1 MQVGDLVSYLNRY
14 YGIVVERGP
23 YYEYGPGVAGVA
35 VVWVDSG
42 FKSWEFESLL
52 EVVSEIPNRR
62 LSNG

>member
-14 YGIVVERGP
+14 YGIVVEFGP
-23 YYEYGPGVAGVA
+23 YYEYGSGVAGVA

-42 FKSWEFESLL
+42 FKSWEFENLL